1 MKSIRYALNS
11 KGAHEAQEVT
21 STNGLRLLNDVGQV
35 NDASMGFQ
43 IAYDTLTYIKKLV
56 TTQKFYEVEPAK
68 YVPIAVG
75 EGAFA
80 QNILTNL
87 DYSTGGDFEAGFQ
100 NTGSNNDRLAQV
112 DAAVSSKTVK
122 IMNWAKGIGYSL
134 IELEQALM
142 ANNWDPVAAKER
154 ARKRNWDLG
163 IQSVAFLGSKSN
175 PVDFPGLLT
184 SGEININTTLITKP
198 ISSMNAAELNT
209 FVQTLIAAYFDNTNS
224 TALPDRFVMPY
235 DDFFGLQNMTPN
247 VIGTGEGNYPISRIE
262 FLERAFKA
270 ASQNPGFK
278 IEPLAY
284 AQAKNNAGHGI
295 DKQIYL
301 LYRYDVESVRMDI
314 PVDYTSLVAN
324 TLNGFQFQSAA
335 YGQFT
340 GVHFY
345 RPLEALQFE
354 YTPGS

>member
-1 MKSIRYALNS
+1 MKSIRYALNA
-11 KGAHEAQEVT
+11 KGQTEAQEVT
-21 STNGLRLLNDVGQV
+21 SVSNLRLVNDVGQV
-35 NDASMGFQ
+35 NDSSMGFQ

-56 TTQKFYEVEPAK
+56 TSQKFYEVPPAK
-68 YVPIAVG
+68 HIPVTVG

-87 DYSTGGDFEAGFQ
+87 DYSTGGDFETGFQ
-100 NTGSNNDRLAQV
+100 NVGSNNDRLAQV
-112 DAAVSSKTVK
+112 DAAISSKTVK

-134 IELEQALM
+134 IEIEQALM
-142 ANNWDPVAAKER
+142 SNNWDPVAAKER

-163 IQSVAFLGSKSN
+163 IQSTAFLGSKSN
-175 PVDFPGLLT
+175 PTDFPGLLT
-184 SGEININTTLITKP
+184 SSEINVNTTLITQP
-198 ISSMNAAELNT
+198 IATMNAADLNT
-209 FVQTLIAAYFDNTNS
+209 FVAALIAAYFENTED
-224 TALPDRFVMPY
+224 TALPDRLIIPY
-235 DDFFGLQNMTPN
+235 DDFFGLQTMTPN
-247 VIGTGEGNYPISRIE
+247 VIGTGEGNYPISRLK
-262 FLERAFKA
+262 FLLEAFKA
-270 ASQNPGFK
+270 ASQNPNFS

-284 AQAKNNAGHGI
+284 AQASKNKGHGI

-301 LYRYDVESVRMDI
+301 LYRYDAESVRMDI
-314 PVDYTSLVAN
+314 PVDYTALMAN

-345 RPLEALQFE
+345 RPQEALQFE